1 MADTFKGCALRLCI
15 AWLVVSALGYWQGTA
30 FLRLCAPVISAT
42 VRLIAPEL
50 TSHIEIVTENAQA
63 QVLLDARV
71 ARPLRLDAQH
81 TIPTG
86 QPLPSRA
93 NVIHALVP
101 LVIFFCVVLA
111 APARDLCGRG
121 LSLALAF
128 PIALVIVLL
137 TTPFQ
142 LVGLIEM
149 AIQQHASGLGLERAE
164 PFTLRWM
171 ILLEGGGR
179 WILPI
184 AAALLNVTLAAWLR
198 DGRKSKTRKPRARA
212 AC

>member
-1 MADTFKGCALRLCI
+1 M
-15 AWLVVSALGYWQGTA
+15 
-30 FLRLCAPVISAT
+30 
-42 VRLIAPEL
+42 
-50 TSHIEIVTENAQA
+50 
-63 QVLLDARV
+63 LLDARV

-111 APARDLCGRG
+111 APARNLYERG
-121 LSLALAF
+121 LPLALAF
-128 PIALVIVLL
+128 PIALAILLL

-179 WILPI
+179 WVLPS
-184 AAALLNVTLAAWLR
+184 AAALLNVTLATWLR
-198 DGRKSKTRKPRARA
+198 DGRKTETREPRAREA
-212 AC
+212 S